1 LEIAMHADKI
11 ANLNRLQKRI
21 VRGKLRGNAIDDQ
34 NVAVDCFDG
43 TFQRDSRT
51 TSCGHSRYAG
61 DVAHHRSHDNAGAA
75 ECTFHVDD
83 IANVNNRQNEMLML
97 DLYVEIVNSDD
108 VVDDIHHR
116 TFDHD
121 DHIGIGRRG
130 WRGGDFRRALVRGW
144 RGCG

>member
-1 LEIAMHADKI
+1 MPVTHPHGVVMEPADGIVVDNDIVDHGHIDHDEHDVGTTTLEIAMHADKI

-51 TSCGHSRYAG
+51 SCGHCRNAG
-61 DVAHHRSHDNAGAA
+61 DVAHHGSHDNPGAA

-83 IANVNNRQNEMLML
+83 IANVNNGQN
-97 DLYVEIVNSDD
+97 
-108 VVDDIHHR
+108 
-116 TFDHD
+116 
-121 DHIGIGRRG
+121 
-130 WRGGDFRRALVRGW
+130 
-144 RGCG
+144 